1 KPDQKK
7 AIIEELRQRWGKFEG
22 AKIKVKDFQQGMP
35 MPAPVEVKILGD
47 NLGTLRE
54 LAAQIEDSLKATP
67 GTLYVH
73 NPVKNHKSDIRVH
86 INKAKAHSFGV
97 PMVNIARAV
106 RAAVSGLSVGT
117 YTESGEKDTDYTVQ
131 LTVPRS
137 AYPDLTIFS

>member
-1 KPDQKK
+1 NPQIYYNVGQEPENSAFGELFVQLDPAVKPDQKK

-97 PMVNIARAV
+97 PM
-106 RAAVSGLSVGT
+106 
-117 YTESGEKDTDYTVQ
+117 
-131 LTVPRS
+131 
-137 AYPDLTIFS
+137 